1 MDELICPRCGTRM
14 RYNAQHE
21 KIMCPQCQYAPFD
34 ARQAEVKARGPRPG
48 VKISHRGQINRNAR
62 AAYNSG
68 HHYLHEGQPEK
79 ALESFKRA
87 IFFQPDFTDAHIA
100 IADLVDDEQTK
111 RDHLGVV
118 IAFDGSNLE
127 AVRRLMVLD
136 GRLTAEEAARTY
148 HYDDQQVE
156 HIDLVETKK
165 AEVLLCPVCG
175 GQLTVNDENGQ
186 VECKYCGYVEIR
198 APSRKVGVDMLAMAL
213 LERKAKPVR
222 WVVGQR
228 ILHCNQCGAERTIP
242 ARNLT
247 HECPFCGSQHVVQ
260 QEAIESLEQPDGL
273 VPFRI
278 SRQQAGE
285 NIKAELQRLTHRIAN
300 LFDKNRI
307 AHGTLEPVYL
317 PFWVFDAV
325 ADVTE
330 TRVVVTTDSEMRAV
344 LRSAHNTL
352 TFTDSMSNV
361 AVCGVTS
368 PPPELTGRLGP
379 FDYGEMVAYQ
389 SKLLAKYP
397 AELYNI
403 DFDKASLE
411 ARGII
416 SKALREKHN
425 RRDVREDSVRIS
437 ASSAVKNMSFRLVLL
452 PVWVA
457 RLIEVDSDTRVAL
470 VNGQTG
476 RVALGQVQKSP

>member
-186 VECKYCGYVEIR
+186 VECKYCGYVEVR
-198 APSRKVGVDMLAMAL
+198 TPS
-213 LERKAKPVR
+213 
-222 WVVGQR
+222 
-228 ILHCNQCGAERTIP
+228 
-242 ARNLT
+242 
-247 HECPFCGSQHVVQ
+247 
-260 QEAIESLEQPDGL
+260 
-273 VPFRI
+273 
-278 SRQQAGE
+278 
-285 NIKAELQRLTHRIAN
+285 
-300 LFDKNRI
+300 
-307 AHGTLEPVYL
+307 Y
-317 PFWVFDAV
+317 
-325 ADVTE
+325 
-330 TRVVVTTDSEMRAV
+330 
-344 LRSAHNTL
+344 LRSRRRH
-352 TFTDSMSNV
+352 
-361 AVCGVTS
+361 
-368 PPPELTGRLGP
+368 RR
-379 FDYGEMVAYQ
+379 
-389 SKLLAKYP
+389 
-397 AELYNI
+397 
-403 DFDKASLE
+403 AS
-411 ARGII
+411 
-416 SKALREKHN
+416 
-425 RRDVREDSVRIS
+425 
-437 ASSAVKNMSFRLVLL
+437 
-452 PVWVA
+452 
-457 RLIEVDSDTRVAL
+457 
-470 VNGQTG
+470 
-476 RVALGQVQKSP
+476 